1 LIGFLNPKFSYSQS
15 HYQNHSKLFIS
26 KKQNFKRLYYKKL
39 DTSGSIDYSEG
50 SHRISYIPFKFKSIY
65 FYIFTKKTGKIMKTF
80 YSFLISAIFFI
91 GCSSDKIESSDLH
104 IIKNYKTLSESVAA
118 GDGSLLIMSYV
129 VRYDKQTDG
138 FLIEVRS
145 VDYIEKLVI
154 ENPVYYIGS
163 ANIGLK
169 ASVPEAD
176 DFNDQVFNI
185 FIDRDVFSSIVE
197 NGYYIS
203 FRVLTPV
210 IGQNTY
216 YINNTVEEKKDLLE
230 LYKNIKF

>member
-1 LIGFLNPKFSYSQS
+1 VIL
-15 HYQNHSKLFIS
+15 
-26 KKQNFKRLYYKKL
+26 
-39 DTSGSIDYSEG
+39 
-50 SHRISYIPFKFKSIY
+50 
-65 FYIFTKKTGKIMKTF
+65 
-80 YSFLISAIFFI
+80 FI
-91 GCSSDKIESSDLH
+91 GCSSDRYETSDLH
-104 IIKNYKTLSESVAA
+104 IIKNYKTLSESVIA

-129 VRYDKQTDG
+129 ARYDKQTDS

-145 VDYIEKLVI
+145 IDYIEKLII
-154 ENPVYYIGS
+154 ENPVYYNGS
-163 ANIGLK
+163 ELINLK

-176 DFNDQVFNI
+176 DFDEQVFNI
-185 FIDRDVFSSIVE
+185 FIDHDVFKSIVE

-216 YINNTVEEKKDLLE
+216 YINNTVEEKEDLLE

>member
-1 LIGFLNPKFSYSQS
+1 
-15 HYQNHSKLFIS
+15 
-26 KKQNFKRLYYKKL
+26 
-39 DTSGSIDYSEG
+39 
-50 SHRISYIPFKFKSIY
+50 
-65 FYIFTKKTGKIMKTF
+65 MKTF
-80 YSFLISAIFFI
+80 YSFLILVIFFI
-91 GCSSDKIESSDLH
+91 GCSSDGNEKSDLH
-104 IIKNYKTLSESVAA
+104 IIKNYKTLSESVIA

-129 VRYDKQTDG
+129 ARYDKQTDS

-145 VDYIEKLVI
+145 IDYIEKLII
-154 ENPVYYIGS
+154 ENPVYYNGS
-163 ANIGLK
+163 ELINLK

-176 DFNDQVFNI
+176 DFDEQVFNI
-185 FIDRDVFSSIVE
+185 FIDHDVFKSIVE

-216 YINNTVEEKKDLLE
+216 YINNTVEEKEDLLE